1 MCQFCPSLFSILKK
15 NKNKL
20 NKSRGLHVI
29 TCRADN
35 DQVWVCNGRIGI
47 GQKLFLSLD
56 KKKGT
61 FWLFLYQMSVLNTI
75 I

>member
-15 NKNKL
+15 NKIKL

-61 FWLFLYQMSVLNTI
+61 F
-75 I
+75 